1 MSPDDLFG
9 SAWRLTTAPLRLAV
23 DLGRDAIDTGERVGR
38 ALTDSRE
45 RLPTRLVDGVI
56 NALIGEQV
64 LDRVLA
70 RIEERDVAQH
80 VAQRV
85 LETGMVEQV
94 VERLLSGPE
103 VRRMLSSAFDSGLPD
118 DVVAQLLASEA
129 VWVLVDEIAT
139 SPAVTE
145 AITQQS
151 VGFAEQVGAKARDRS
166 READARLQRLAGRL
180 GRRRHT
186 STPGAPAGATVSG
199 HADGEGA
206 R

>member
-1 MSPDDLFG
+1 MRPDDLLG
-9 SAWRLTTAPLRLAV
+9 SAWRLTTAPLRLGA

-38 ALTDSRE
+38 ALRESRE
-45 RLPTRLVDGVI
+45 QLPLRLVDAAI
-56 NALIGEQV
+56 SALFGEQV

-70 RIEERDVAQH
+70 RIEETDVAER

-85 LETGMVEQV
+85 LETGMLEPV
-94 VERLLSGPE
+94 VERVLSGPE
-103 VRRMLSSAFDSGLPD
+103 VRRMLRSAFDSGLPD

-129 VWVLVDEIAT
+129 VWVLIDEIAT

-145 AITQQS
+145 AITQQG

-166 READARLQRLAGRL
+166 RDADARLQRLAGRL
-180 GRRRHT
+180 GRRRHS

-199 HADGEGA
+199 RADGEAA

>member
-1 MSPDDLFG
+1 MSPDDLLG
-9 SAWRLTTAPLRLAV
+9 SAWRLTTAPLRLGV

-45 RLPTRLVDGVI
+45 RLPSRLIDAVI
-56 NALIGEQV
+56 NALVGEQV

-129 VWVLVDEIAT
+129 VWVLVDEIAS

-145 AITQQS
+145 AITHQG

-180 GRRRHT
+180 GRRRHA
-186 STPGAPAGATVSG
+186 STPGAPAGPTVSG
-199 HADGEGA
+199 LADGEGA